1 MSSPI
6 ASISIKSASILSQFI
21 KLTTLVQVIITP
33 HLSYWENLPVA
44 CNDSFSR
51 QIVCLPY
58 PMPWT
63 RTCKNN
69 VTRII
74 LLSDSCSSGPR
85 RITIQYGFNNNRAN
99 KTLIVTEVK
108 HGERSSVYPLHA
120 KGNFKNYFPLFFK
133 KAFTFYYE
141 LGPVVG
147 PDGIMKNKTFS
158 SWILWTGE
166 ESH

>member
-6 ASISIKSASILSQFI
+6 ASISIKSASVLSQFI
-21 KLTTLVQVIITP
+21 KLTTVQVIITP
-33 HLSYWENLPVA
+33 HLSYWENLPMA
-44 CNDSFSR
+44 RNDSFSW

-74 LLSDSCSSGPR
+74 LSSDSYSSGPR
-85 RITIQYGFNNNRAN
+85 RITIQYGFNNNDAN
-99 KTLIVTEVK
+99 KTLIITEVK
-108 HGERSSVYPLHA
+108 HGERSSAYPLHA
-120 KGNFKNYFPLFFK
+120 KGNFKNYYFPLFFK

-141 LGPVVG
+141 LGTVAG
-147 PDGIMKNKTFS
+147 PDGIVKNKTFS
-158 SWILWTGE
+158 SWILWSGE